1 MQLENY
7 DKFPAVLPLIVEDDI
22 FLYPFM
28 IAPIFIGDEI
38 NINSVNKSIEQN
50 QLVMVTVTKPT
61 HEGLRTPEDFY
72 DVGVVGTIMRKVALP
87 DGKVKILFQG
97 LTKGKITKSVIQD
110 KTISAFVEEIL
121 PEPFVTQSVSAL
133 LDVLKEH
140 IQKLAKLNTKFPM
153 DLVKTVDENSDPVRI
168 VDLISSVLKLNKD
181 HAYELFKQTNIES
194 RLLSIIEHIKIE
206 IENIKIQ
213 KEINN
218 KVNSKIE
225 KNHKEYFL
233 KEQIKALQKELGTE
247 NVKDKDVK
255 NYKSKLKELKP
266 FMGKQAYKETK
277 KQIEKISRLH
287 PDSPDASLLQTYVEQ
302 VLEIPFG
309 QYADEKISIEAVEK
323 QLNKDHYSLK
333 EAKQRIVEFFAVKE
347 LLELR
352 KIEDSKAKG
361 TVLCFVGPP
370 GVGKTSL
377 ANSISEALKRPL
389 VRIALGGLEDVNE
402 LRGHRRTYVGAM
414 PGRLV
419 TGLINAKKMNPVIV
433 LDEIDKIG
441 ANHKGDPTAVMLE
454 VLDPEQNH
462 EFRDLYLNFSIDL
475 SQCIFVST
483 ANDIRNIPA
492 PLRDRMEF
500 ITVSSYTPSEKY
512 HIAKDYL
519 LPQELAKHGLKK
531 TEISLNQSTIELIIG
546 SYTREAGVRNLRR
559 VFSKLFRKVAKKLL
573 EDKELKKV
581 TINTKN
587 IKEFLDQPIF
597 DIDIC
602 DKKPQVGITNGL
614 AWTSVGGDV
623 LKIEAIKLKG
633 KGMLSLTG
641 SMGEVMKES
650 AKISHSVVKVLID
663 NNKIKIDSSKIPLSY
678 KEKEDGFKPDISEIY
693 QRYDIHLHIPEGATP
708 KDGPSAGITM
718 ATTIASI
725 LSDKAVKN
733 DIAMTGELTLSGKV
747 LPIGGLKEKLIAA
760 HKAKIKTVL
769 IPRKNFDRDLDDIPE
784 EVKSELKLIAVDT
797 IDDVLKE
804 AILH

>member
-7 DKFPAVLPLIVEDDI
+7 DNFPAILPLIVEDDI

-28 IAPIFIGDEI
+28 IAPIFIGDDA
-38 NINSVNKSIEQN
+38 NIIAATKAMEHN
-50 QLVMVTVTKPT
+50 QLVMVTVTKSS
-61 HEGLRTPEDFY
+61 HEGGRKVDDFY
-72 DVGVVGTIMRKVALP
+72 DVGVIGTIMRKVSLP
-87 DGKVKILFQG
+87 DGKIKILFQG
-97 LTKGKITKSVIQD
+97 LAKGKIINVNEHD
-110 KTISAFVEEIL
+110 KYLTATVEQL
-121 PEPFVTQSVSAL
+121 VPEPFVTQSINAL
-133 LDVLKEH
+133 LEVLKDN
-140 IQKLAKLNTKFPM
+140 IQKLSKLNTKFPV

-168 VDLISSVLKLNKD
+168 IDLISSVLKLSKNE
-181 HAYELFKQTNIES
+181 AYKLFKETNIEN
-194 RLLSIIEHIKIE
+194 RLLSIIEHIKVE

-225 KNHKEYFL
+225 KSHKEYFL
-233 KEQIKALQKELGTE
+233 KEQIKALQKELGTD
-247 NVKDKDVK
+247 NVKDKDIK
-255 NYKSKLKELKP
+255 NYKKKLKELKP
-266 FMGKQAYKETK
+266 FMGKDAYKETK
-277 KQIEKISRLH
+277 KQIDKLSRLH
-287 PDSPDASLLQTYVEQ
+287 PDSPDASLLQTYIEM

-309 QYADEKISIEAVEK
+309 QYADEKISIEAVES

-347 LLELR
+347 LLEIR
-352 KIEDSKAKG
+352 DIKDSKAKG

-419 TGLINAKKMNPVIV
+419 HGLVNAKKMNPVIV
-433 LDEIDKIG
+433 LDEIDKVG

-462 EFRDLYLNFSIDL
+462 EFRDLYLNFSVDL
-475 SQCIFVST
+475 SQCIFVAT

-512 HIAKDYL
+512 HIAVDYL
-519 LPQELAKHGLKK
+519 IPQELTKHGLKK
-531 TEISLNQSTIELIIG
+531 SEVNLGKNTIEMIIEN
-546 SYTREAGVRNLRR
+546 YTREAGVRNLRR
-559 VFSKLFRKVAKKLL
+559 VFSKLFRKVVKKLL
-573 EDKELKKV
+573 ENSELKKV
-581 TINTKN
+581 SISTKN
-587 IKEFLDQPIF
+587 IKEFLDQPVF

-602 DKKPQVGITNGL
+602 DKKPQIGITNGL

-623 LKIEAIKLKG
+623 LKIEAIRLKG

-650 AKISHSVVKVLID
+650 AHISHSVVKVLID
-663 NNKIKIDSSKIPLSY
+663 NGKIKIDPSKIPLSY
-678 KEKEDGFKPDISEIY
+678 KEKEEGFKPDISELY

-733 DIAMTGELTLSGKV
+733 DVAMTGELTLSGKV

-760 HKAKIKTVL
+760 YKAKIKTAL
-769 IPRKNFDRDLDDIPE
+769 IPRKNYERDLDEIPE
-784 EVKSELKLIAVDT
+784 EVKKELKIIAVDT

-804 AILH
+804 ALVK